1 LAVISS
7 PIWSLRGKLSAL
19 KEPFVK
25 AAPSDSEQ
33 SVADFVRRRLGE
45 ELYKY
50 AINPLIGG
58 IYAGNPEK
66 LSLRYAFPRLHELE
80 QMHGGLIRGAIAKKK
95 GAKKGDEPKVRKR
108 IVTFKEGIDT
118 LPRLIAAALGTQVH
132 TRTTI
137 SSIRQKDEQWQV
149 SWKSEASR
157 SELFDQLILT
167 VPAYALGKL
176 PFGDSLAQR
185 LSSLSTIHY
194 PPVSVLSL
202 GYRREQVKHPLDGF
216 GALVPECEQRKILG
230 VLFPNSIFEGRA
242 PKGAV
247 LLTVFVGG
255 TRNSDLATEDTDA
268 LKGIVASDL
277 KAFLGINSAPEFT
290 HHRHWPTAIPQYNI
304 GYGEVLKN
312 IGQIETDHKGLSLLG
327 NYRTGI
333 SLTDCIKATQ
343 SHSLGALD

>member
-1 LAVISS
+1 MPKFCVIGAGITGLAKAWRLHQEGHEVTVLESSAKVGGAMCSYRQDGYLCEEGPNSIQINSHAVEAFFQSIPGLKEAMIEAQPEAKKRFIVRDGQLHALPTSPLAVISS

-95 GAKKGDEPKVRKR
+95 EAKKGDEPKVRKR

-118 LPRLIAAALGTQVH
+118 LPRLIAAALGNQVH
-132 TRTTI
+132 KRTTI

-167 VPAYALGKL
+167 VPAYA
-176 PFGDSLAQR
+176 
-185 LSSLSTIHY
+185 
-194 PPVSVLSL
+194 
-202 GYRREQVKHPLDGF
+202 
-216 GALVPECEQRKILG
+216 
-230 VLFPNSIFEGRA
+230 
-242 PKGAV
+242 
-247 LLTVFVGG
+247 
-255 TRNSDLATEDTDA
+255 
-268 LKGIVASDL
+268 
-277 KAFLGINSAPEFT
+277 
-290 HHRHWPTAIPQYNI
+290 
-304 GYGEVLKN
+304 
-312 IGQIETDHKGLSLLG
+312 
-327 NYRTGI
+327 
-333 SLTDCIKATQ
+333 
-343 SHSLGALD
+343 